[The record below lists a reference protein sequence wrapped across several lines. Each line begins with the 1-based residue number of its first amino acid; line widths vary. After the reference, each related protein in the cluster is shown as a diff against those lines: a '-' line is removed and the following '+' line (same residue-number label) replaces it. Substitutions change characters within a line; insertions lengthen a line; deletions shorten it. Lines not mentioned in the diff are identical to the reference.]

1 MKTMTEQE
9 CRAFVMSGFIPTSNE
24 DIADIQDCFN
34 HQSVDFQIGLLLN
47 EKTKVKAERLMRE
60 CLHCPEEVE
69 SLLSQA
75 KEIAEKIEKRLK
87 YTERICELEAEVA
100 EMRGFNGR
108 TQHIQDRYGKY
119 MVTI

>member
-47 EKTKVKAERLMRE
+47 VETKVKAERLMRE
-60 CLHCPEEVE
+60 CLHCQEEVE
-69 SLLSQA
+69 SLLAQA
-75 KEIAEKIEKRLK
+75 NDIEEKMSLRKQYRSDIVEK
-87 YTERICELEAEVA
+87 EAELA
-100 EMRGFNGR
+100 KMRGYMER
-108 TQHIQDRYGKY
+108 TQYIQDRYMKY
-119 MVTI
+119 MTTI